1 VSASSSTYIVSLD
14 IGSSSVRALLYDEE
28 ARQVESFGAQI
39 RYDISTS
46 PDGGAE
52 INPEKLA
59 ELTIRCLDQV
69 HSQVRAEGMRPA
81 AVSCSAFWH
90 SFCGVDADGKH
101 TTPILHLLDTR
112 SRDHVSQV
120 PDAHARTGCVA
131 HTSYW
136 PAKLLWLECN
146 RSDAFHATSRW
157 LSFPAYFFQK
167 IFGQPRESTSMIS
180 GSGLW
185 NLAKANYN
193 VETLAALPVERKQ
206 LAAPGLMDE
215 PERNLLP
222 EYSCRWPA
230 FDGIP
235 WYPAIGDGAANHIG
249 SGCVTTSQFSLMTGT
264 TGAVRALAPSLAR
277 GIPKGLWCYCVDRDR
292 LLMGGALSNGGNIF
306 AWLDQT
312 LALPADFEA
321 RLQSAA
327 PGSHRLTVLPFL
339 AGERS
344 PYWRADLRGVIAG
357 MSLATGAFE
366 IAYACLE
373 AVSLRFRAIYQ
384 LLSATLG
391 VPADVIASGGALVH
405 SPGWRQMIADALERQ
420 VRISTAP
427 EASSRGAALLALER
441 LGIISSLESLPVS
454 ISETIIPRSEFRD
467 EYSRLAQ
474 EQDRLYA
481 KVFEV

>member
-1 VSASSSTYIVSLD
+1 MSASSSTYVVSLD
-14 IGSSSVRALLYDEE
+14 IGSSSVRALLFDGA
-28 ARQVESFGAQI
+28 ARQVESCGAQI
-39 RYDISTS
+39 PYEISTT

-52 INPEKLA
+52 IDPEKLA
-59 ELTIRCLDQV
+59 ELTIRCLDQL

-81 AVSCSAFWH
+81 AVSSSAFWH
-90 SFCGVDADGKH
+90 SFCGVDREGKP

-112 SRDHVSQV
+112 SRDYVSHV
-120 PDAHARTGCVA
+120 PEAHARTGCVA

-136 PAKLLWLECN
+136 PARLLWLERN
-146 RSDAFHATSRW
+146 RSAFHPTSRW
-157 LSFPAYFFQK
+157 LSFPEFFFQK
-167 IFGQPRESTSMIS
+167 IFGQPRESTSMMS

-185 NLAKANYN
+185 NLQRSDYDA
-193 VETLAALPVERKQ
+193 EMLAALPVERGQ
-206 LAAPGLMDE
+206 LAAPGSMDE

-222 EYSCRWPA
+222 EYSHRWPA

-249 SGCVTTSQFSLMTGT
+249 SGCVTAGQFSLMTGT

-306 AWLDQT
+306 AWLNQT

-327 PGSHRLTVLPFL
+327 PGSHRLRVLPFL

-366 IAYACLE
+366 IGHACLE
-373 AVSLRFRAIYQ
+373 AVSLHFRAIYH

-391 VPADVIASGGALVH
+391 VPADVIASGGALAH
-405 SPGWRQMIADALERQ
+405 SPGWRQMIADALERP

-441 LGIISSLESLPVS
+441 LGIISKLEALPVS
-454 ISETIIPRSEFRD
+454 ISETITPHSEFRD
-467 EYSRLAQ
+467 EYRRLAL
-474 EQDRLYA
+474 EQDRLYT
-481 KVFEV
+481 KVFEA